1 MRAVGLLLLSVLRLA
16 VALFLNVFFLL
27 IKIALNQR

>member
-1 MRAVGLLLLSVLRLA
+1 MRAIGLLLLSALRLA
-16 VALFLNVFFLL
+16 IALILSVFFLL

>member
-16 VALFLNVFFLL
+16 VALFFNVFFLL

>member
-1 MRAVGLLLLSVLRLA
+1 MRAIGLLLLSALRLA
-16 VALFLNVFFLL
+16 IALFLSVFFLL